1 LFRNIGVGNAT
12 QGAQSIAKMPCRA
25 HFHQRSWV
33 LSHLGRQQGQNQR
46 VFRVP
51 LLVILA
57 LAIAFGLGIQSTL
70 VALNATVGF
79 GEIEIDGWRAFPQA
93 QTTSA
98 DPYAR
103 SHRARA
109 GRLLLGSAE
118 GLTFIATT
126 DTTGQRLTGLCRYK
140 LSGSLPIARF
150 WTLYATRP
158 NGDPLPV
165 SENLPTALNSI
176 ISLKN
181 PDGTLNITIGAKAAP
196 NNWLA
201 IAPDSDPILLNLTLL
216 DTPAAGNSGLV
227 ALTMPRIERIG
238 CNNA

>member
-1 LFRNIGVGNAT
+1 
-12 QGAQSIAKMPCRA
+12 M
-25 HFHQRSWV
+25 
-33 LSHLGRQQGQNQR
+33 
-46 VFRVP
+46 
-51 LLVILA
+51 
-57 LAIAFGLGIQSTL
+57 

-79 GEIEIDGWRAFPQA
+79 GEISIDGWRAFPEA
-93 QTTSA
+93 QTASA

-126 DTTGQRLTGLCRYK
+126 DTSGQRLTGLCRYK
-140 LSGSLPIARF
+140 LAGSVPTTRF

-158 NGDPLPV
+158 NGEPLNV
-165 SENLPTALNSI
+165 SQDLPTALNSI
-176 ISLKN
+176 ITLKN
-181 PDGTLNITIGAKAAP
+181 PDGTMNITIGAKATA

-201 IAPDSDPILLNLTLL
+201 IAPDGGPIMLNLTLL

-238 CNNA
+238 CGNV

>member
-1 LFRNIGVGNAT
+1 L
-12 QGAQSIAKMPCRA
+12 
-25 HFHQRSWV
+25 
-33 LSHLGRQQGQNQR
+33 R

-51 LLVILA
+51 LLVLLA

-79 GEIEIDGWRAFPQA
+79 GEISVDGWRAFPEA
-93 QTTSA
+93 QTASA

-140 LSGSLPIARF
+140 LSGSLPTARF

-158 NGDPLPV
+158 NGEPLKV

-181 PDGTLNITIGAKAAP
+181 TDGTMDISISARASA

-201 IAPDSDPILLNLTLL
+201 IAPDSGPIMLNLTLL

-227 ALTMPRIERIG
+227 ALSMPRIERIG
-238 CNNA
+238 CGNV

>member
-1 LFRNIGVGNAT
+1 MI
-12 QGAQSIAKMPCRA
+12 
-25 HFHQRSWV
+25 
-33 LSHLGRQQGQNQR
+33 
-46 VFRVP
+46 
-51 LLVILA
+51 A

-70 VALNATVGF
+70 MALNATVGF
-79 GEIEIDGWRAFPQA
+79 GEIEIEGWRAFPQA
-93 QTTSA
+93 QTAAA

-126 DTTGQRLTGLCRYK
+126 DTNGQRLTGECRYR
-140 LSGSLPIARF
+140 LSGSLPMARF

-158 NGDPLPV
+158 NEEPLDV
-165 SENLPTALNSI
+165 SNDLPRALNSI
-176 ISLKN
+176 VTLKK
-181 PDGTLNITIGAKAAP
+181 PDGTLDITIGAKAAP
-196 NNWLA
+196 GNWLA
-201 IAPDSDPILLNLTLL
+201 IAADSGPVMLNLTLL

-238 CNNA
+238 CGHV

>member
-1 LFRNIGVGNAT
+1 
-12 QGAQSIAKMPCRA
+12 M
-25 HFHQRSWV
+25 
-33 LSHLGRQQGQNQR
+33 
-46 VFRVP
+46 
-51 LLVILA
+51 
-57 LAIAFGLGIQSTL
+57 

-79 GEIEIDGWRAFPQA
+79 GEISIDGWRAFPEA
-93 QTTSA
+93 QTASA

-126 DTTGQRLTGLCRYK
+126 DTSGQRLTGLCRYK
-140 LSGSLPIARF
+140 LAGSVPTTRF

-158 NGDPLPV
+158 NGEPLNV
-165 SENLPTALNSI
+165 SQDLPAALNSI
-176 ISLKN
+176 ITLKN
-181 PDGTLNITIGAKAAP
+181 PDGTMNITISAKATA

-201 IAPDSDPILLNLTLL
+201 IAPDAAPIMLNLTLL

-238 CNNA
+238 CGNV

>member
-1 LFRNIGVGNAT
+1 
-12 QGAQSIAKMPCRA
+12 M
-25 HFHQRSWV
+25 
-33 LSHLGRQQGQNQR
+33 
-46 VFRVP
+46 FRVP
-51 LLVILA
+51 LLVLLA
-57 LAIAFGLGIQSTL
+57 LVIAFGLGIQSTL

-79 GEIEIDGWRAFPQA
+79 GEISIDGWRAFPEA
-93 QTTSA
+93 QTASA

-126 DTTGQRLTGLCRYK
+126 DSSGQRLTGLCRYR
-140 LSGSLPIARF
+140 LSGSVPTTRF

-158 NGDPLPV
+158 NGEPLKV
-165 SENLPTALNSI
+165 SPDLPTALNSI
-176 ISLKN
+176 IALKN
-181 PDGTLNITIGAKAAP
+181 PEGSMDITISAKATA

-201 IAPDSDPILLNLTLL
+201 VAPDGGPIMLNLTLL

-238 CNNA
+238 CGNV

>member
-1 LFRNIGVGNAT
+1 
-12 QGAQSIAKMPCRA
+12 M
-25 HFHQRSWV
+25 
-33 LSHLGRQQGQNQR
+33 
-46 VFRVP
+46 FRVP
-51 LLVILA
+51 LLVLLA
-57 LAIAFGLGIQSTL
+57 LVIAFGLGLQSTL

-79 GEIEIDGWRAFPQA
+79 GEISIDGWRAFPEA
-93 QTTSA
+93 QTASA

-126 DTTGQRLTGLCRYK
+126 DSSGQRLTGLCRYR
-140 LSGSLPIARF
+140 LSGSVPTTRF

-158 NGDPLPV
+158 NGEPLKV
-165 SENLPTALNSI
+165 SPDLPTALNSI
-176 ISLKN
+176 IALKN
-181 PDGTLNITIGAKAAP
+181 PEGSMDITISAKATA

-201 IAPDSDPILLNLTLL
+201 IAPDGGPIMLNLTLL

-238 CNNA
+238 CGNV